1 MRSFLDGRTC
11 LIYFVKHGKD
21 KIQLSQLMNI
31 HVGLIGGGNISA
43 THARAAN
50 AIPGV
55 SVAAIYGS
63 NQARVAQLSQV
74 HAAQPYT
81 HFEAFLN
88 HRPLDMV
95 AIGSPSGLHA
105 TQGIAAA
112 NRGLHVLTEKPI
124 DISTQRADELIA
136 AAEGSGVKLGVMFQD
151 RCKPDIRRMKKWIDE
166 GVMGK
171 VLLAD
176 ARVKW
181 YRPPEYYGDSKW
193 RGTLALDGGG
203 ALINQAVHTLDLLL
217 WMLGDVVE
225 VQASTANLLHKIEAE
240 DTALVLLKF
249 ESGASAVLQ
258 ATTAAFPGY
267 PRRFEVSGTEGTV
280 ILEQD
285 RVIAVD
291 LKHPREGVATSRATD
306 DIEDT
311 ASPVVTDFQGHQA
324 VFEDFIRA
332 IKENGTP
339 MCDGH
344 EARKSVALVE
354 EIYRAARTS
363 KR

>member
-1 MRSFLDGRTC
+1 MT
-11 LIYFVKHGKD
+11 
-21 KIQLSQLMNI
+21 I

-55 SVAAIYGS
+55 SVGAIYGS
-63 NQARVAQLSQV
+63 NQEKVARLAQEHS
-74 HAAQPYT
+74 AKAYAD
-81 HFEAFLN
+81 FEAFLN
-88 HRPLDMV
+88 HRPLDLV

-105 TQGIAAA
+105 TQGIAVAK
-112 NRGLHVLTEKPI
+112 RGLHVLTEKPI
-124 DISTQRADELIA
+124 EISTHRADELIDA
-136 AAEGSGVKLGVMFQD
+136 ARTHGVKLGVMFQD
-151 RCKPDIRRMKKWIDE
+151 RSKPDIRRMKQWIDA
-166 GVMGK
+166 GFLGK

-203 ALINQAVHTLDLLL
+203 ALINQAVHTVDLLL
-217 WMLGDVVE
+217 WMLGDAVE
-225 VQASTANLLHKIEAE
+225 VQASTTNLLHPIEGE

-258 ATTAAFPGY
+258 ATTAVFPGY
-267 PRRFEVSGTEGTV
+267 PRRLEVSGTEGTV

-285 RVIAVD
+285 RVVAVD
-291 LKHPREGVATSRATD
+291 LKHSREGVVASRGTA

-324 VFEDFIRA
+324 VIEDFIRA

-339 MCDGH
+339 MCDGR
-344 EARKSVALVE
+344 EARRSVALIE
-354 EIYRAARTS
+354 EIYRAAGKSMTRQS
-363 KR
+363 VGP

>member
-1 MRSFLDGRTC
+1 MT
-11 LIYFVKHGKD
+11 
-21 KIQLSQLMNI
+21 I

-55 SVAAIYGS
+55 SIAAIYGR
-63 NQARVAQLSQV
+63 NHEKVARLSEE

-81 HFEAFLN
+81 DFESFLN
-88 HRPLDMV
+88 HRPLDLV
-95 AIGSPSGLHA
+95 VIGSPSGLHA
-105 TQGIAAA
+105 TQGIAAVK
-112 NRGLHVLTEKPI
+112 RGLHVLTEKPI

-136 AAEGSGVKLGVMFQD
+136 AAESCGVKLGVIFQD
-151 RCKPDIRRMKKWIDE
+151 RCKPDIRRMKQWIDD
-166 GVMGK
+166 GVLGQI
-171 VLLAD
+171 LLAD

-193 RGTLALDGGG
+193 RGTLELDGGG
-203 ALINQAVHTLDLLL
+203 ALINQAVHTVDLML

-225 VQASTANLLHKIEAE
+225 VQAGTANLLHKIDAE
-240 DTALVLLKF
+240 DTALALLQFK
-249 ESGASAVLQ
+249 SGAKAAML

-267 PRRFEVSGTEGTV
+267 ARRLEVTGTEGTV

-291 LKHPREGVATSRATD
+291 LKHPRKGVAASGATED
-306 DIEDT
+306 TEDT

-324 VFEDFIRA
+324 MLEDFIRS
-332 IKENGTP
+332 IEENGTP
-339 MCDGH
+339 LCDGR
-344 EARKSVALVE
+344 EARRSVALIE
-354 EIYRAARTS
+354 QIYRAAGES
-363 KR
+363 KP